1 MELDFEKSHLDAPKV
16 VLIDGAWGSGKSL
29 IAPLVS
35 SFVGHAPFRIDQT
48 IEVLTAARSF
58 KKISQD
64 AYRQAVISRTVESH
78 FNNLV
83 GREIN
88 LRFSDDSAFQHSLGW
103 VKSFSLLFGP
113 AHDRIWR
120 LSMERGDAFVQL
132 THLLGLN
139 LDLPLEVFKERIKV
153 ISVRRNP
160 LFMFKHWENFL
171 LDFDRSREV
180 TPSFRHTGVRVPF
193 FARSWADEWVSLT
206 PTERAI
212 VSIARY
218 QKADF
223 ANPFDSR
230 VHYIYFDNLL
240 KKPLDTLTDVR
251 TFLDGTPTHR
261 TSIWLKKTGTGN
273 RRLNDDASK
282 RPEMVLGAREQL
294 LLELRDRVDERYMQI
309 LLRAEADYLNKY
321 SKKTP

>member
-1 MELDFEKSHLDAPKV
+1 LRFDFEKSHLDSPKV

-29 IAPLVS
+29 LAPLVS

-88 LRFSDDSAFQHSLGW
+88 LRISDDSAFQHSLGW
-103 VKSFSLLFGP
+103 VKSCSLLFGP
-113 AHDRIWR
+113 SHERIWR

-160 LFMFKHWENFL
+160 VFMVKHWESFL
-171 LDFDRSREV
+171 LNFDRSREL
-180 TPSFRHTGVRVPF
+180 TPSFRHSGVRVPF
-193 FARSWADEWVSLT
+193 FAESWADEWVSFT

-218 QKADF
+218 QEGDF
-223 ANPFDSR
+223 ANLFDSR
-230 VHYIYFDNLL
+230 VHYVYFDNLL
-240 KKPLDTLTDVR
+240 KKPQDTLTDVK
-251 TFLDGTPTHR
+251 TFLDGTPTRR
-261 TSIWLKKTGTGN
+261 TSIWLKKTATGA
-273 RRLNDDASK
+273 RRLGDDASR
-282 RPEMVLGAREQL
+282 RPELVSGTREQL
-294 LLELRDRVDERYMQI
+294 LSELSGRVDEDFLAI
-309 LLRAEADYLNKY
+309 LLRAESDYLNKY
-321 SKKTP
+321 SKEAL